1 MKSYLIRHLNRD
13 KGATCT
19 FPRGEFAILSI
30 TGQTTVV
37 ACDNGYSFEIY
48 DLTEEIKSKIPTGL
62 KAEDCKIKIHTWRF
76 FDVEGKKQLVDI
88 SCKNL
93 DVTKNKEKEKPV
105 GKPPSLFTNDEVQE
119 ALHSGPEYADRF
131 PKKGTTPGKN
141 PSVNPS
147 KSRGITPADTTAP
160 NSRNTQTPVKKSFG
174 GLSSDDLI
182 SGNRNNTNGLPS
194 GKSVKSK
201 IFEQTGAGKTTSAK
215 QSLTKAAPTFGNS
228 SIPKGLKANF
238 SKSSVILP
246 RWQASRNSRLQH
258 EIRGPRYRR
267 AAGPRHQ
274 EIRKRQRNQACAV
287 VPQFQGNL
295 GQKRV

>member
-19 FPRGEFAILSI
+19 FPRGEFPILSQV
-30 TGQTTVV
+30 GQTTVV
-37 ACDNGYSFEIY
+37 ACDNGYTFEIY

-76 FDVEGKKQLVDI
+76 IDVEGKKQIVDI

-105 GKPPSLFTNDEVQE
+105 GKLPNLFTNDDVQE

-147 KSRGITPADTTAP
+147 KGRGITPADTTAP
-160 NSRNTQTPVKKSFG
+160 SSRNTQTPVKKHFAGFSA
-174 GLSSDDLI
+174 DDLPA
-182 SGNRNNTNGLPS
+182 SHRNAGVPLAS

-201 IFEQTGAGKTTSAK
+201 ILEQTGPGKTNSAK
-215 QSLTKAAPTFGNS
+215 QSLTKAGTAFANA

-238 SKSSVILP
+238 SKSSSILS
-246 RWQASRNSRLQH
+246 RWQSSRNSRHQH
-258 EIRGPRYRR
+258 EIRDPWL
-267 AAGPRHQ
+267 
-274 EIRKRQRNQACAV
+274 E
-287 VPQFQGNL
+287 
-295 GQKRV
+295 